1 MRAFWLLIHLL
12 SAIVWLGG
20 MAFAVGCLRPAV
32 AQLAP
37 AERQALMTSVI
48 GRFLNWVAL
57 AVVGLWATGLG
68 LFASTPIE
76 MVPLSWW
83 VMVAIGAVMTGVFCV
98 LKLRRLPALLRARQ
112 AGDLKSAAAILANMH
127 TLVVTNL
134 GLGLLAVA
142 QIKLY

>member
-12 SAIVWLGG
+12 SAIVWIGG

-32 AQLAP
+32 AALAP
-37 AERQALMTSVI
+37 EDRQALMTRVLS
-48 GRFLNWVAL
+48 RFLDWVAL
-57 AVVGLWATGLG
+57 AVVGLWASGLG

-83 VMVAIGAVMTGVFCV
+83 VMVAVAVVMTVVFCV
-98 LKLRRLPALLRARQ
+98 LKLRRLPALLRARK
-112 AGDLKSAAAILANMH
+112 AGDRAAAAGILAGMH
-127 TLVVTNL
+127 RLVLANL
-134 GLGLLAVA
+134 GLGLFAVA